1 MERNLHEIQAVLRS
15 LLPGLRIQYGVD
27 KLWVFGSAARGER
40 KEDSDVDIL
49 VEFLH
54 RDFSLLDFIALEQEI
69 EAHLGVKVDLVDRA
83 ALREELKPFV
93 LPEAKAV

>member
-1 MERNLHEIQAVLRS
+1 MERNLHDIQEILRS
-15 LLPGLRIQYGVD
+15 LLPGLRTKYGVD
-27 KLWVFGSAARGER
+27 KLWVFGSTARGEQT
-40 KEDSDVDIL
+40 KESDVDIL

-54 RDFSLLDFIALEQEI
+54 RDFSLLDFISLEQEI
-69 EAHLGVKVDLVDRA
+69 EGRLGVKVDLVDRA